1 MIEQHISAYRR
12 KGILVDTNLLLLL
25 IVGATPSIKNFK
37 RTNIYNSSDYEL
49 LVRLIDQ
56 FEKLIATP
64 HILAEVGNLSNGLY
78 GSQQQDFF
86 ETLKRSLSS
95 IIIEIHIP
103 ASELADNYSL
113 SPHGVAD
120 VGVIAL
126 AKNNYL
132 VLTDDLRVASF
143 ALQNGVDVI
152 NFNHV
157 RDAVWNT

>member
-1 MIEQHISAYRR
+1 MIEQHIRAYRR

-37 RTNIYNSSDYEL
+37 RTNMYNSSDYEL

-64 HILAEVGNLSNGLY
+64 HILAEVSNLSNGLY
-78 GSQQQDFF
+78 GGQQEDFF

-95 IIIEIHIP
+95 LIVEIHVP
-103 ASELADNYSL
+103 AAEIADNYSL

-120 VGVIAL
+120 VGVVAL

-132 VLTDDLRVASF
+132 VLTDDLRVANF
-143 ALQNGVDVI
+143 ALQNSVDVI

-157 RDAVWNT
+157 RDVMWRN